1 MHITP
6 LKITVVAALA
16 IGLSACAEI
25 PEQEDQSRA
34 PPSQNVIEVLAAREY
49 TGFNQ
54 RAPKDL
60 QLTKITQANLFNS
73 KLDTV
78 VCMSATEVRESPAFR
93 NDGSTVYSIG
103 DPYRGDY
110 VMMVRDAAGPNT
122 TADDGWSATLFRRAT
137 LGVKIGGAHVP
148 DICPLSE

>member
-1 MHITP
+1 MQITP
-6 LKITVVAALA
+6 LKLTVVAALA

-34 PPSQNVIEVLAAREY
+34 PPSPNVINVLAAREY

-60 QLTKITQANLFNS
+60 QITRITQANVFNS
-73 KLDTV
+73 RLDTV
-78 VCMSATEVRESPAFR
+78 VCMSATEMRESPAFR

-103 DPYRGDY
+103 DLYRGDY
-110 VMMVRDAAGPNT
+110 VMMVRDAAGPNAS
-122 TADDGWSATLFRRAT
+122 ADDGWSATLFRRAT
-137 LGVKIGGAHVP
+137 QGVKIGGARVP
-148 DICPLSE
+148 DL